1 MLDPTIYKDWQIAEE
16 AEKNLPSVEY
26 FREKLGLLPDEII
39 PYGKTPKL
47 DFIKIMNR
55 LKDKP
60 DGKFTVH
67 SEGTITPPDWES
79 LDGTLYISKIGKP
92 YMIFCHEWVQVN
104 DGEMCAIEMS
114 ADLKRAVG
122 EPILLFKASEASWI
136 AEAQR
141 NKGIYV
147 TDGPFPYRCDDGTLL
162 LLWSSMGEEGY
173 TEAIAV
179 SDNGDIDGNWVQ
191 RDELLFKKDGGHG
204 MIFKTFDDKLL
215 LLLHS
220 PNKHPLERPAYF
232 ELEDKNGMLYVK

>member
-1 MLDPTIYKDWQIAEE
+1 M
-16 AEKNLPSVEY
+16 
-26 FREKLGLLPDEII
+26 R
-39 PYGKTPKL
+39 
-47 DFIKIMNR
+47 
-55 LKDKP
+55 
-60 DGKFTVH
+60 
-67 SEGTITPPDWES
+67 
-79 LDGTLYISKIGKP
+79 
-92 YMIFCHEWVQVN
+92 
-104 DGEMCAIEMS
+104 
-114 ADLKRAVG
+114 RAV
-122 EPILLFKASEASWI
+122 
-136 AEAQR
+136 AEAQK

>member
-1 MLDPTIYKDWQIAEE
+1 MAKEDLFEE
-16 AEKNLPSVEY
+16 GKQPAAEKPAVNADKLKALRAAMDKIEKNYGKGSIMKLGDESVENI
-26 FREKLGLLPDEII
+26 EVIPTGSIALNAALGVGGYPKGRVIEIYG
-39 PYGKTPKL
+39 PESSGKT
-47 DFIKIMNR
+47 
-55 LKDKP
+55 
-60 DGKFTVH
+60 
-67 SEGTITPPDWES
+67 
-79 LDGTLYISKIGKP
+79 TL
-92 YMIFCHEWVQVN
+92 
-104 DGEMCAIEMS
+104 AIH
-114 ADLKRAVG
+114 A
-122 EPILLFKASEASWI
+122 I
-136 AEAQR
+136 AEAQK

-147 TDGPFPYRCDDGTLL
+147 TDGPFPYRCADGTLL

-232 ELEDKNGMLYVK
+232 ELEDKNGMLCVK